1 MTPYINETGKRIV
14 FLDSLRAIAVLLV
27 LWGHIFMLGIS
38 EASTV
43 SVWVPDVKEMI
54 FGPTTLT
61 DNIHWKLGNWIGS
74 KFGLNPGSLGVSLF
88 FLISGFVIL
97 RTIDRTP
104 PLQFMIQRLFRIIPV
119 CFFCVTLV
127 AAITYAYCHSRGLQQ
142 PNTITSILTSSVAA
156 NYFNGAFSTVPV
168 LWTLEIEMIF
178 YVVMAIGVTVLGRLD
193 YKALCAI
200 SLLCLAVVA
209 GYALP
214 YATVPF
220 KPDVYRHFSTI
231 FVFISYMLIG
241 AFIYRAYED
250 EKVSRGLVFS
260 AMSVTIYLVCFHLH
274 GKATD
279 FQNIG
284 SNLHSSMVA
293 LIIFVSGLFAGLRG
307 KLFAPLRWVASISY
321 PLYLLHVPL
330 AWGMIYILASMGVGM
345 YWSATISS
353 AGVIVLAWTTHW
365 LIELPSQA
373 AGKNISKL
381 VSPPTPVI
389 KSGIA

>member
-1 MTPYINETGKRIV
+1 
-14 FLDSLRAIAVLLV
+14 
-27 LWGHIFMLGIS
+27 
-38 EASTV
+38 
-43 SVWVPDVKEMI
+43 
-54 FGPTTLT
+54 
-61 DNIHWKLGNWIGS
+61 
-74 KFGLNPGSLGVSLF
+74 
-88 FLISGFVIL
+88 
-97 RTIDRTP
+97 
-104 PLQFMIQRLFRIIPV
+104 
-119 CFFCVTLV
+119 
-127 AAITYAYCHSRGLQQ
+127 
-142 PNTITSILTSSVAA
+142 
-156 NYFNGAFSTVPV
+156 
-168 LWTLEIEMIF
+168 
-178 YVVMAIGVTVLGRLD
+178 
-193 YKALCAI
+193 
-200 SLLCLAVVA
+200 
-209 GYALP
+209 
-214 YATVPF
+214 
-220 KPDVYRHFSTI
+220 
-231 FVFISYMLIG
+231 
-241 AFIYRAYED
+241 
-250 EKVSRGLVFS
+250 
-260 AMSVTIYLVCFHLH
+260 VTIYLVCFYLH